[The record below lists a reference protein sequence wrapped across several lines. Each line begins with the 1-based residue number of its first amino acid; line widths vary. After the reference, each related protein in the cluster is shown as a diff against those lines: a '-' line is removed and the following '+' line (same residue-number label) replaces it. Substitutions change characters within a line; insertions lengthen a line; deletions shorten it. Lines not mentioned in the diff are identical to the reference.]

1 MLIKSKLRN
10 FLTRQQHVISY
21 LLLQHHATYGILIL
35 ALTTTPF
42 NKHTQHPFEGTSMI
56 PADFCLSLS
65 LSLSNNNDNDNDN
78 DNRVPKIEVIQ
89 RYYCI
94 FKSSAISI
102 GLS

>member
-1 MLIKSKLRN
+1 MLNKSKLRN
-10 FLTRQQHVISY
+10 FLTRQQQVISY

-65 LSLSNNNDNDNDN
+65 LSNNNDNDN